1 MKKPEL
7 LAPGGSLE
15 KLKTAIDYGADAV
28 YIGGEMFSLRVAAEN
43 FSKEDMQEG
52 IKYAHDRGK
61 KVYLTANILPHNDDI
76 EEFEEFV
83 KDIKNYGFD
92 AVLVADLGLFD
103 MMQELAPEIPIHVS
117 TQANNINYR
126 SAIKWYKMGATRVVL
141 AREMSFKEIAEFQKK
156 IPEDLEL
163 EAFIHGAMCISYSG
177 RCLLSN
183 YMTGRDS
190 NMGACA
196 HPCRWNYK
204 LVEETRPGE
213 YMDVFE
219 NERGTF
225 IFNSKD
231 LCTIRHIPELVQS
244 GIASLK
250 IEGRVKTSYYVA
262 TVVGAYRR
270 EIDRYCADPENYVF
284 NEAEYEELCK
294 VSHRPYTT
302 GFYFGKPDENS
313 QVYTSSSYIRDY
325 DLIGIVKS
333 YDAENGIATITQ
345 RNRFFKGDE
354 IEIIQ
359 PMKPFFVQAVDSMCD
374 ENGNEIEVANHA
386 EQIVKFKTAQ
396 PVCEGASLR
405 SSTDSSNSVL
415 TKLKTAER
423 SDCTTS
429 SIATEEEVTNGTRA
443 NISNK

>member
-1 MKKPEL
+1 MNKPEL
-7 LAPGGSLE
+7 LAPGGSLG

-28 YIGGEMFSLRVAAEN
+28 YIGGEAFSLRVAAEN
-43 FSKEDMQEG
+43 FSNDDMREG
-52 IKYAHDRGK
+52 IKYAHERGR
-61 KVYLTANILPHNDDI
+61 KVYLTANILPHNSDI
-76 EEFEEFV
+76 DEFEAFITEI
-83 KDIKNYGFD
+83 KDYGFD
-92 AVLVADLGLFD
+92 AVLIADLGLFD
-103 MMQELAPEIPIHVS
+103 MMREYAPEIPIHVS

-126 SAIKWYKMGATRVVL
+126 SAIMWHKMGAKRVVL
-141 AREMSFKEIAEFQKK
+141 AREMSFKEIAEIREK
-156 IPEDLEL
+156 IPDNLEL
-163 EAFIHGAMCISYSG
+163 EAFVHGAMCISYSG

-204 LVEETRPGE
+204 LVEETRPNE

-231 LCTIRHIPELVQS
+231 LCTIRHIPELIES

-250 IEGRVKTSYYVA
+250 IEGRVKTEYYVA

-270 EIDRYCADPENYVF
+270 EIDRYCKDPDNYVF
-284 NEAEYEELCK
+284 NEAEFEELCK

-325 DLIGIVKS
+325 DLIGIVNS
-333 YDAENGIATITQ
+333 YDSETGIATVSQ

-354 IEIIQ
+354 VEIIQ
-359 PMKPFFVQAVDSMCD
+359 PLKPFFIQTIDFMTD

-386 EQIVKFKTAQ
+386 EQIVKFKTAE
-396 PVCEGASLR
+396 PVTVGAMLR
-405 SSTDSSNSVL
+405 
-415 TKLKTAER
+415 KKR
-423 SDCTTS
+423 
-429 SIATEEEVTNGTRA
+429 
-443 NISNK
+443 

>member
-28 YIGGEMFSLRVAAEN
+28 YIGGEAFSLRVAAEN
-43 FSKEDMQEG
+43 FSKEDMREG

-76 EEFEEFV
+76 EEFEDFV
-83 KDIKNYGFD
+83 NEIKDYGFD
-92 AVLVADLGLFD
+92 AVLIADLGLFD

-117 TQANNINYR
+117 TQANNVNYR
-126 SAIKWYKMGATRVVL
+126 SAIKWYKMGAKRVVL
-141 AREMSFKEIAEFQKK
+141 AREMSFKEIAEFQQK

-163 EAFIHGAMCISYSG
+163 EAFVHGAMCISYSG

-213 YMDVFE
+213 YMDVME

-270 EIDRYCADPENYVF
+270 EIDRYFADPENYVF

-325 DLIGIVKS
+325 DLVGIVQS
-333 YDAENGIATITQ
+333 YDAETGIATITQ

-354 IEIIQ
+354 VEIIQ
-359 PMKPFFVQAVDSMCD
+359 PMKPFFTQTIDEMTD
-374 ENGNEIEVANHA
+374 ENGNEIDVANHA
-386 EQIVKFKTAQ
+386 EQIVHFKTVQ
-396 PVCEGASLR
+396 PVCKSAMIR
-405 SSTDSSNSVL
+405 
-415 TKLKTAER
+415 KKR
-423 SDCTTS
+423 
-429 SIATEEEVTNGTRA
+429 
-443 NISNK
+443 

>member
-1 MKKPEL
+1 MQKPEL

-15 KLKTAIDYGADAV
+15 KLKCAIMYGADAV
-28 YIGGEMFSLRVAAEN
+28 YIGGECFSLRVAAEN
-43 FSKEDMQEG
+43 FSTEDIKEG
-52 IKYAHDRGK
+52 LSFAHERGK
-61 KVYLTANILPHNDDI
+61 KVYLTANIIPHNKDI
-76 EEFEEFV
+76 DEFERYIGEV
-83 KDIKNYGFD
+83 KDFGFD
-92 AVLVADLGLFD
+92 GILVSDPGMLDIVREKAPDL
-103 MMQELAPEIPIHVS
+103 PIHIS
-117 TQANNINYR
+117 TQANNVNYR
-126 SAIKWYKMGATRVVL
+126 SALFWKNQGASRVVL
-141 AREMSFKEIAEFQKK
+141 AREMTLEEIKEIKEKT
-156 IPEDLEL
+156 DGLEI

-190 NMGACA
+190 NQGACA
-196 HPCRWNYK
+196 HPCRWNYS
-204 LVEETRPGE
+204 LVEQTRPGE
-213 YMDVFE
+213 YFDITE
-219 NERGTF
+219 NERGSF

-231 LCTIRHIPELVQS
+231 LCMIEHIPELIKS
-244 GIASLK
+244 GITSLK
-250 IEGRVKTSYYVA
+250 IEGRVKTPFYVA

-359 PMKPFFVQAVDSMCD
+359 PMKPFFVQTVDSMCD
-374 ENGNEIEVANHA
+374 ENGNGIEVANHA

-396 PVCEGASLR
+396 PVCKGAMLR
-405 SSTDSSNSVL
+405 
-415 TKLKTAER
+415 KK
-423 SDCTTS
+423 
-429 SIATEEEVTNGTRA
+429 
-443 NISNK
+443 K

>member
-15 KLKTAIDYGADAV
+15 KLKTAIMYGADAV
-28 YIGGEMFSLRVAAEN
+28 YIGGEAFSLRVAAEN
-43 FSKEDMQEG
+43 FSAQDMREG
-52 IKYAHDRGK
+52 IKFAHDRGR

-76 EEFEEFV
+76 DDFEKFV
-83 KDIKNYGFD
+83 NEIRSFGFD
-92 AVLVADLGLFD
+92 AVLIADLGLFD

-126 SAIKWYKMGATRVVL
+126 SAIKWHKMGAKRVVL
-141 AREMSFKEIAEFQKK
+141 AREMSFREIEQFQQK

-183 YMTGRDS
+183 YMTGRES
-190 NMGACA
+190 NLGACA

-231 LCTIRHIPELVQS
+231 LCTIRHIPELVRS
-244 GIASLK
+244 GITSLK

-270 EIDRYCADPENYVF
+270 EIDRYFEDPENYVF
-284 NEAEYEELCK
+284 NEEEFEELCK

-302 GFYFGKPDENS
+302 GFYFGKPDENA

-325 DLIGIVKS
+325 DLIGIVTDYNS
-333 YDAENGIATITQ
+333 DTLMATVSQ

-359 PMKPFFVQAVDSMCD
+359 PQKPFFTQTIDVMYDD
-374 ENGNEIEVANHA
+374 KGEEIEVANHA
-386 EQIVKFKTAQ
+386 EQTVIFKTAQ
-396 PVCEGASLR
+396 PVTAGAMLR
-405 SSTDSSNSVL
+405 
-415 TKLKTAER
+415 KK
-423 SDCTTS
+423 
-429 SIATEEEVTNGTRA
+429 
-443 NISNK
+443 K